1 MAKAFSSTIRQKLWT
16 AKDAEKSF
24 QITAKGGKSP
34 TCAFRLTL
42 FGPKANVTLIRVV
55 SLGRYGMRRAYVK
68 ILGACLL
75 LGGFAA
81 PAKADLKLCNNTAS
95 RVGVA
100 IGYKDK
106 EGWASEGWWTAEPN
120 KCLNLLKGSLIARY
134 YYVYAVDYE
143 KGGSWGGKS
152 MMCIRD
158 KIFTI
163 RGFDNCDGRGYSKVG
178 FFEVDTGE
186 ESDWTIS
193 LSGEKT
199 TQGNP

>member
-1 MAKAFSSTIRQKLWT
+1 MNDSGFVLGGQGMVRAFAAGLSAL
-16 AKDAEKSF
+16 
-24 QITAKGGKSP
+24 
-34 TCAFRLTL
+34 
-42 FGPKANVTLIRVV
+42 V
-55 SLGRYGMRRAYVK
+55 
-68 ILGACLL
+68 L
-75 LGGFAA
+75 LGFAGN
-81 PAKADLKLCNNTAS
+81 PARADLKLCNNTAS

-106 EGWASEGWWTAEPN
+106 DGWASEGWWTAEPQ
-120 KCLNLLKGSLIARY
+120 KCLTLLKGALIARY
-134 YYVYAVDYE
+134 YYVYAVDYD

-163 RGFDNCDGRGYSKVG
+163 RGMDNCTERSYQKTG

-199 TQGNP
+199 TQGK

>member
-1 MAKAFSSTIRQKLWT
+1 MNDSGIVLGGQGMVRAF
-16 AKDAEKSF
+16 AA
-24 QITAKGGKSP
+24 
-34 TCAFRLTL
+34 
-42 FGPKANVTLIRVV
+42 
-55 SLGRYGMRRAYVK
+55 SLSALV
-68 ILGACLL
+68 L
-75 LGGFAA
+75 LGFAGS
-81 PAKADLKLCNNTAS
+81 PARADLKLCNNTAS

-106 EGWASEGWWTAEPN
+106 DGWASEGWWTAEPQ
-120 KCLNLLKGSLIARY
+120 KCLTLLKGALIARY
-134 YYVYAVDYE
+134 YYVYAVDYD

-163 RGFDNCDGRGYSKVG
+163 RGMDNCTERSYQKTG

-199 TQGNP
+199 TQGK

>member
-1 MAKAFSSTIRQKLWT
+1 M
-16 AKDAEKSF
+16 
-24 QITAKGGKSP
+24 KGGF
-34 TCAFRLTL
+34 T
-42 FGPKANVTLIRVV
+42 G
-55 SLGRYGMRRAYVK
+55 
-68 ILGACLL
+68 ILGAVLL
-75 LGGFAA
+75 LGVQAS

-106 EGWASEGWWTAEPN
+106 NGGTKDREAWATEGWWTAEPN
-120 KCLNLLKGSLIARY
+120 KCLNLLNGPLISRY

-143 KGGSWGGKS
+143 KGGSWGGKALL
-152 MMCIRD
+152 CIRD

-163 RGFDNCDGRGYSKVG
+163 KGFDKCEDRGYSRVG